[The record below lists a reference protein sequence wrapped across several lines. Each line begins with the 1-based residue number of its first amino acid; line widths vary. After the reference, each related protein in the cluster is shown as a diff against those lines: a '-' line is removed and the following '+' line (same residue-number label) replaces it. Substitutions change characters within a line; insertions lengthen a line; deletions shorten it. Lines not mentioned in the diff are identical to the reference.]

1 MDVFCHERE
10 LSELFKSKNINFTIT
25 FNINSWEVTIFLG
38 HFGDWDSQKGKVI
51 WDTLWKNFK
60 LQLIGWE
67 NDCKL
72 LSYKGF
78 IEDDIVSEYVFTMRK
93 FYFWKTRSI
102 DFLSYDNN
110 YISALTKQNKGILET
125 FEKNNHN
132 WLTHLT
138 KLTSSRALMHMSI
151 Y

>member
-1 MDVFCHERE
+1 MW
-10 LSELFKSKNINFTIT
+10 LFFVVKESFLNFLNQKNKNFTIT
-25 FNINSWEVTIFLG
+25 FNINSGEVTIFV
-38 HFGDWDSQKGKVI
+38 HNFGDWDSQKGKVI
-51 WDTLWKNFK
+51 LDTLWKNFK
-60 LQLIGWE
+60 LPLIGWE

-72 LSYKGF
+72 LSHKGF

-132 WLTHLT
+132 
-138 KLTSSRALMHMSI
+138 
-151 Y
+151 